1 MYYIDH
7 QLNAVKPV
15 NLCKLLQK
23 ESMNFWTVALLH
35 HYNFHCMRVGIL
47 VVMYART
54 LRYRGI
60 TPPVHCFDNQAHC
73 ELQ

>member
-1 MYYIDH
+1 MYHVGH
-7 QLNAVKPV
+7 QLEVVQSAQ
-15 NLCKLLQK
+15 LCKSLQK
-23 ESMNFWTVALLH
+23 KRMNFWTVALLH
-35 HYNFHCMRVGIL
+35 HYNFHCTRVGIL

-60 TPPVHCFDNQAHC
+60 TPPVHCFGNQVHG